1 MKYTIEQLNTP
12 AQGVDV
18 ETLASLHHHEFGEG
32 RLFDVN
38 AVAHACA
45 QCCLNPKRTYVNC
58 WIAYTESGE
67 AVGYIAGTIRAS
79 FYSFSRFACQEMWFV
94 VPEHR
99 GSMASVRLVQAFEQW
114 AHDNK
119 CEMSYMTVEHEHDQT
134 LVSRILRLMY
144 ALGYTPRG
152 YIAVKKHNYAQEE
165 LKDDRTTRSKVGAG
179 QATAQH

>member
-18 ETLASLHHHEFGEG
+18 ETLSLMHHFEFGEG
-32 RLFDVN
+32 RAFDVN

-45 QCCLNPKRTYVNC
+45 QCCLDPKRTYVNC
-58 WIAYTESGE
+58 WIAYADSTPI
-67 AVGYIAGTIRAS
+67 GYIAATIKAS
-79 FYSFSRFACQEMWFV
+79 WYSFSRYACQEMWFV
-94 VPEHR
+94 IPEHR
-99 GSMASVRLVQAFEQW
+99 GSMAGVRLVQAFEKW
-114 AHDNK
+114 ARDNK

-144 ALGYTPRG
+144 ALGYSPRG

-165 LKDDRTTRSKVGAG
+165 LKDDRTTRREVGAG
-179 QATAQH
+179 QTTAQH